1 MQEVWLPVVGFEE
14 YYLISNTGK
23 IFSIRSQRELIVKPK
38 HTGYMD
44 IELNINGKVYYKRI
58 HRLVAEA
65 FIPNPEN
72 KPYINHKDGNKLNNN
87 VTNLEW
93 CTNSENMIHAFQMGL
108 ELPQYQTYYLYNQF
122 ISQEVVGLDN
132 LSKITGYNKSWL
144 LQLVKNKRVL
154 EDRNFKG
161 FHVSRTMFW

>member
-14 YYLISNTGK
+14 YYLISNTGR

-108 ELPQYQTYYLYNQF
+108 ELPQYQTYYLYNHF

-132 LSKITGYNKSWL
+132 LAKITGYNKSWL

>member
-38 HTGYMD
+38 RTGYMD